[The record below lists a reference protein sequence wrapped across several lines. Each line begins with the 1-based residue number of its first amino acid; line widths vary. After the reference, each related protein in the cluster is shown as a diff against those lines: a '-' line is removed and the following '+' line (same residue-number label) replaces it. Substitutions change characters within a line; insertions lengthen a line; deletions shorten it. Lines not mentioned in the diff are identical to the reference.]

1 TSADWMERNL
11 NRRIEVGVQ
20 IEDPEIKTELQN
32 LFNLYLKDTVKS
44 RIINRKQ
51 NNSLKKG
58 AAFNIQDYLQNEYY
72 NSESN

>member
-1 TSADWMERNL
+1 MERNL

-72 NSESN
+72 TTESN